1 MGTAESFH
9 DLPYSFSAYCVECFG
24 QVDEGNVESFILLP
38 AFFLQLSEDEHHV
51 CSDPVSSEATLALW
65 GVVFSDGG
73 HQSVE
78 QYPCEN
84 FSCDGEQ
91 SYPPVVVAV

>member
-1 MGTAESFH
+1 M
-9 DLPYSFSAYCVECFG
+9 
-24 QVDEGNVESFILLP
+24 LP

-51 CSDPVSSEATLALW
+51 CSAPVSSEATLALW
-65 GVVFSDGG
+65 GVVFCDGG

-91 SYPPVVVAV
+91 SYPPVVVAVSLFPFVLVQGDDDSITEILW